1 MERHCA
7 ATQWKGNIR
16 AVKTDGVMY
25 ILTPSAWSYLIFL
38 SSRKHCSDTMCL
50 RACATYGLP
59 EKEPFAKQGMVSYF
73 FMYVLVSSLY
83 GYKAV
88 WNCEVVND
96 LLSPAFSMK
105 AGAVLT
111 CMTES
116 KDWVKQT
123 KAQGLYPFNAY
134 MSDEH
139 NCFFRCFKCLHILCP
154 TESRFLGPISLMYLW
169 SLICNFSLRR

>member
-1 MERHCA
+1 MERHRA

-16 AVKTDGVMY
+16 AVKTDSVMY
-25 ILTPSAWSYLIFL
+25 ILSPSAWSYLVFL

-59 EKEPFAKQGMVSYF
+59 EKEPFAKQGTVSYF
-73 FMYVLVSSLY
+73 LIYVFVSSLY

-88 WNCEVVND
+88 WSCEAVNY

-105 AGAVLT
+105 AGPALT
-111 CMTES
+111 CMADS

-123 KAQGLYPFNAY
+123 KAQGLYFFNAY
-134 MSDEH
+134 MSNEH
-139 NCFFRCFKCLHILCP
+139 NCFFILHILCP
-154 TESRFLGPISLMYLW
+154 TESRFLEPISLMYLW
-169 SLICNFSLRR
+169 SLIYNFSLRR